1 MLKVSQYDYIRT
13 AHRFYGKSIKQISR
27 ETGHSR
33 NTIRRALKGEYS
45 NYKSRQEQPYP
56 VLGVYLTII
65 DKWLKEDKDRP
76 PKQRHTATRI
86 AQRLKKEHGYAGGFS
101 TVCRYVREAKLRI
114 GIGKQRAFIPLEVEN
129 NGEAEVDWGD
139 RPCNP

>member
-13 AHRFYGKSIKQISR
+13 AHRFYGKSINQISR

-45 NYKSRQEQPYP
+45 NYKSRQQQPYP
-56 VLGVYLTII
+56 VLGPYLTII

-76 PKQRHTATRI
+76 
-86 AQRLKKEHGYAGGFS
+86 L
-101 TVCRYVREAKLRI
+101 
-114 GIGKQRAFIPLEVEN
+114 
-129 NGEAEVDWGD
+129 
-139 RPCNP
+139 